1 MLGQGEPHALRRAH
15 VFDVKPCTRTVWL
28 SHLRA
33 VSHIYIHTF
42 TYTYNNKKVNTVLS
56 DLYPTGEYLKMHA
69 HIYIYVSVYI
79 RHHSG
84 ITITVHV
91 YLEL

>member
-1 MLGQGEPHALRRAH
+1 MPL
-15 VFDVKPCTRTVWL
+15 V
-28 SHLRA
+28 
-33 VSHIYIHTF
+33 IYIHTF
-42 TYTYNNKKVNTVLS
+42 TYTYNNKKVNTVFS

-69 HIYIYVSVYI
+69 YIYIYVSVYI